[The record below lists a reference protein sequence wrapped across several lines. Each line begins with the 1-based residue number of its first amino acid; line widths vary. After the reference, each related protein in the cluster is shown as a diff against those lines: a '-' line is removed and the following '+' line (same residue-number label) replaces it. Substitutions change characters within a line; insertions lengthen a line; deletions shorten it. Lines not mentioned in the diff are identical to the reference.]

1 MCVKVLA
8 VICFSV
14 MAERMLCCLSILDR
28 VIWSFVVNFG
38 ADVEFLCWEPH
49 APAQE
54 HHAHLDT
61 PTPHLSPH
69 TTLTLQPLPEHTQGP
84 STPQVLP
91 VTPARLP
98 PPSLTVLEGADDAH
112 EALVEE
118 AEVQAYLSRI
128 HNVSN

>member
-1 MCVKVLA
+1 
-8 VICFSV
+8 
-14 MAERMLCCLSILDR
+14 MAERMLCCLSILYR

-38 ADVEFLCWEPH
+38 ADVIVEFLCREPH
-49 APAQE
+49 APAQAL
-54 HHAHLDT
+54 HAHLLDT

-69 TTLTLQPLPEHTQGP
+69 TTLTLQPLPERTQGP
-84 STPQVLP
+84 STPQALP

-128 HNVSN
+128 HNVSH